1 MHKLERQMQQM
12 STLSRN
18 VKKKKKNRNDTLGG
32 ALGFKADR
40 MRNKFL

>member
-1 MHKLERQMQQM
+1 MHKLERQMQQL

-18 VKKKKKNRNDTLGG
+18 VEKNKNRNDTLGG